1 MENFTIKQGEDT
13 PEILIDF
20 DAGLIE
26 IAGKSLPEDSTS
38 FYIPVESAV
47 KEYIS
52 KPKSETTINLK
63 LEYLNSSS
71 QKRILEILTLIEE
84 LIKKGLE
91 VRVNWFYNPEDEDIL
106 EEGKDLAKMLK
117 MPLNIISKQVN

>member
-1 MENFTIKQGEDT
+1 MSNFFIKQGEDT

-20 DAGLIE
+20 DAGLVE

-38 FYIPVESAV
+38 FYIPVENAV

-52 KPKSETTINLK
+52 NPKPKTTINLR

-71 QKRILEILTLIEE
+71 QKRILEILTLLEE
-84 LIKKGLE
+84 LIVKGFE
-91 VRVNWFYNPEDEDIL
+91 VQVNWFYNPEDEDIL

-117 MPLNIISKQVN
+117 LPLNIISKQVK